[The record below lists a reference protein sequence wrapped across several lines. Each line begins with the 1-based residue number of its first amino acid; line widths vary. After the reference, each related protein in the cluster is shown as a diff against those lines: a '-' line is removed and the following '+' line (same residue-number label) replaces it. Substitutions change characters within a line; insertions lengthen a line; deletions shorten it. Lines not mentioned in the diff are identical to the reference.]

1 MAAVRTSAVKSQ
13 AASLLRPEPAESLL
27 LNSAIPDARMFFR
40 RRKLKTMWTPYVA
53 FANRTS
59 LTLVCQARCWRL
71 RSGKP

>member
-40 RRKLKTMWTPYVA
+40 RRKLNNDVD
-53 FANRTS
+53 S
-59 LTLVCQARCWRL
+59 LRCIP
-71 RSGKP
+71 RSDQPDISLPSAMLAAEVR